1 MASILVKNLFGGD
14 PGAAGTYTLVGGVWT
29 NGIYEFINDS
39 GGAGN
44 TEWELIDTSGSGT
57 TLETSGLGDL
67 DSPASASWVKYSVT
81 EISSPSKLPIG
92 SGSSSSVSS
101 PGTLNPVSPGVP
113 DRPENYVGTFEQ
125 ALTLGQKAQA
135 VDNIGLGN
143 VDNTADADKPVSTLQ
158 AAADAAVL
166 AAALAADGSGATLDP
181 FYIAAIGQSNM
192 ARADKGVASYDMDSL
207 PGVKVFVDRP
217 ITGQGTFQEWTPAT
231 TSQTLS
237 TASSIASTTPA
248 FHLAKKIHE
257 ETGREVRVVMMA
269 QGGQNLTWMSD
280 GGAGWP
286 RIVDGVD
293 NGPVA
298 KFDLVVL
305 IQGEAEDSGS
315 DVQHLT
321 RLQTWVDDLRAL
333 TPTAGGDPVI
343 PYTTPIILTELDA
356 QYTNANRRMREFAEA
371 NDFVY
376 FADGASDLP
385 KIVEVP
391 ANVHITGD
399 ACPVLARQVIWPA
412 LFQARQV
419 DAAGG
424 VATSRATVTT
434 GTQYVTVGGA
444 ALSTLTGDF
453 TFKARLR
460 PDFASHAELILH
472 GGTGQVFADFGRTGA
487 TDSYLSFLQLQSR
500 QIRVSINSSTVTADR
515 LTITIPDEILE
526 SGNTFEL
533 SVTWNSTTG
542 EALGYVDGVAAGS
555 ATTTIR
561 GPLTAPASS
570 RLLGEVFGTRHC
582 KFVTKW
588 MAIWDSI
595 LPIGEITT
603 IHDGLPD
610 LALTGSGTPALASY
624 TFDTPQGGIIPDR
637 SGNSRNG
644 TWAGSGAYSRTVR

>member
-1 MASILVKNLFGGD
+1 MKRKLLATALWVSALLGQATYGQTVQESIDKLAANANALESVINGPATGEGSTVTLPLGGTQDTLAKAFAQFD
-14 PGAAGTYTLVGGVWT
+14 PG
-29 NGIYEFINDS
+29 E
-39 GGAGN
+39 
-44 TEWELIDTSGSGT
+44 
-57 TLETSGLGDL
+57 
-67 DSPASASWVKYSVT
+67 
-81 EISSPSKLPIG
+81 
-92 SGSSSSVSS
+92 
-101 PGTLNPVSPGVP
+101 
-113 DRPENYVGTFEQ
+113 
-125 ALTLGQKAQA
+125 
-135 VDNIGLGN
+135 
-143 VDNTADADKPVSTLQ
+143 
-158 AAADAAVL
+158 
-166 AAALAADGSGATLDP
+166 P

-192 ARADKGVASYDMDSL
+192 ARADKGVSSYDMESL

-269 QGGQNLTWMSD
+269 SGGQALPWMSD

-286 RIVDGVD
+286 RLVDGVD
-293 NGPVA
+293 NGPVT

-376 FADGASDLP
+376 FADGAADLP

-419 DAAGG
+419 YAVGG
-424 VATSRATVTT
+424 VTTSRATVTT

-444 ALSTLTGDF
+444 AMSTLTGDF

-487 TDSYLSFLQLQSR
+487 TDSYLSLLQLQSR
-500 QIRVSINSSTVTADR
+500 QIRVSINSSTVAADR

-526 SGNTFEL
+526 SGSTFEL

-570 RLLGEVFGTRHC
+570 RLLGEAFGTRHC

-595 LPIGEITT
+595 LPIDEITT
-603 IHDGLPD
+603 VHDGLPD

-624 TFDTPQGGIIPDR
+624 TFDTPQGGILPDR
-637 SGNSRNG
+637 SGNSRDG
-644 TWAGSGAYSRTVR
+644 TWAGSGAYSRDIR

>member
-1 MASILVKNLFGGD
+1 MSTIIVSNLFGGD
-14 PGAAGTYTLVGGVWT
+14 PAAAGTYVLQEDGSWLKGDYSFIWQYDISTYWALVKDGDTLIEESLDGT
-29 NGIYEFINDS
+29 S
-39 GGAGN
+39 
-44 TEWELIDTSGSGT
+44 DT
-57 TLETSGLGDL
+57 
-67 DSPASASWVKYSVT
+67 PASATSWDKYSVRVI
-81 EISSPSKLPIG
+81 ESPSKLPIG
-92 SGSSSSVSS
+92 DGSSSSVSS

-113 DRPENYVGTFEQ
+113 DKPENYVGTFEQ

-143 VDNTADADKPVSTLQ
+143 VDNTADSDKPVSTLQ

-166 AAALAADGSGATLDP
+166 AAALAADGSGATFEP

-286 RIVDGVD
+286 RLVDGVD
-293 NGPVA
+293 NGPVT

-371 NDFVY
+371 NDFIY

-419 DAAGG
+419 DAVGG
-424 VATSRATVTT
+424 VTTSRATVTT

-533 SVTWNSTTG
+533 SVTWDSTTG

-624 TFDTPQGGIIPDR
+624 TFDTPQGGILPDR